1 MQKKLLM
8 IPVVCSLLA
17 GFSSLSEAAEARADT
32 NIARIRVFKEAA
44 VTLYPGEFCYGSN
57 SPAAIQATEG
67 EASLFSFNKKVGM
80 PVTLDTP
87 AAYNEYVIEAGKP
100 LTVMLK
106 LEAVRDGM
114 KAVCSPLGATFYPQ
128 AGRNYDV
135 TMGYSGSCFA
145 QIRELHETSPG
156 KAEAR
161 QFPSGASFPCS
172 GK

>member
-1 MQKKLLM
+1 MHQKNVM
-8 IPVVCSLLA
+8 VPVVWAALA
-17 GFSSLSEAAEARADT
+17 AFSNLSVAAESQGFE

-67 EASLFSFNKKVGM
+67 KTSTFSLNKKVGM
-80 PVTLDTP
+80 PVTLDMP
-87 AAYNEYVIEAGKP
+87 ADYNEYVIEAGKP

-106 LEAVRDGM
+106 LEAVRDGV
-114 KAVCSPLGATFYPQ
+114 KASCGPLGATFYPQ

-135 TMGYSGSCFA
+135 TMGYAGNCFA
-145 QIRELHETSPG
+145 QIRELLEISPG

-161 QFPSGASFPCS
+161 QFPSGASFPCA